1 MTSYRNIFRL
11 MFVIFFLHLMGDV
24 FYRWD
29 GFKYYASFS
38 DYLPS
43 MAWISVLWTIVAAF
57 AATAVWLFLK
67 IFEWVLLR
75 IRWKIR
81 IELYITFITI
91 FVFLA
96 VIVWYFKIQ
105 LFLHGTTAHEKSII
119 AICLS
124 IIALLLTW
132 LLRNKAEGIIKVL
145 RIQERISPLV
155 WLYSI
160 WLIFSALLVSYC
172 LLVKQPASTVPQ
184 ETSQSHTADVI
195 RPNIIL
201 VTFDALAA
209 RDMSAYGYYRPTTP
223 FISEW
228 SKTASL
234 FNKLEV
240 ESNITLPTTSSLMTG
255 KRLWTHQTYVNA
267 EGATAPLKSS
277 TENLPLI
284 LRNNGYYTMAFITN
298 NMASPRLLGIKESF
312 DLAPRTMEF
321 TTPASLS
328 ETINVFL
335 YKHFAN
341 KFRLYNWIMKAD
353 FPFLYFLSQISKEA
367 TKTEVPPE
375 IAFNMFLSSVDDNPS
390 VPFFAWIHVLPP
402 HTPYSPPEPYLGM
415 FDTSDNLKRSQ
426 ASEIQLWR
434 DWNFIRTR
442 YDEFIRYCDKQ
453 LETFIEMLTARE
465 KLKNTIII
473 LSSDHGESF
482 EHGYLGH
489 GDQYLYEQVT
499 HVPLII
505 KEPDQHNGRIIHDLV
520 EQIDI
525 PATILDLALIPVPEW
540 MEGRSLVPLMR
551 GKILPSRTA
560 FSMAIAG
567 NPRGK
572 EISRGTIAVWQDDY
586 KLIYDL
592 DKHESLLFNLKSD
605 PDELENISLK
615 EKDMGQQLLS
625 LIQSNLERANR
636 NILAGESLLR

>member
-132 LLRNKAEGIIKVL
+132 LFRNKAEGIIKVL

-184 ETSQSHTADVI
+184 ETSQS
-195 RPNIIL
+195 
-201 VTFDALAA
+201 
-209 RDMSAYGYYRPTTP
+209 
-223 FISEW
+223 
-228 SKTASL
+228 
-234 FNKLEV
+234 
-240 ESNITLPTTSSLMTG
+240 SLMTG

-284 LRNNGYYTMAFITN
+284 LRNNGYYTMAFIAN